1 MALGKIVLFGLLAGG
16 VALLAGGTAH
26 ADSGAAG
33 GGDAPPTPS
42 PGGVVPHPTGFDI
55 NAPPADVLK
64 LILTAA
70 NSANPALMRST
81 ADHLDE
87 LGYTPQAAALRA
99 AADAIERA
107 QKALPPADAPPGGPP
122 VVIPVPGGG
131 TVELPPMVIPAPAPS
146 GANPLAAKLTAQL
159 NLTDPIV
166 NGRTDANVQKP
177 LVGQL
182 QAQEKALGKFTGTLD
197 ELYGPGVAK
206 LVASYDIVPYPPF
219 FWSKNKNTTATMKKS
234 FASFMQQKAAGDP
247 TRADEWLKVAQIAQN
262 T

>member
-16 VALLAGGTAH
+16 VALFAGGTAH
-26 ADSGAAG
+26 AESGAAG
-33 GGDAPPTPS
+33 GGDAPPP
-42 PGGVVPHPTGFDI
+42 PGGGAVPHPAGFDI

-87 LGYTPQAAALRA
+87 LGYKPQAAALRA
-99 AADAIERA
+99 AADAIDRA
-107 QKALPPADAPPGGPP
+107 TKALPPADAPPGTK
-122 VVIPVPGGG
+122 VVIPTPGGG
-131 TVELPPMVIPAPAPS
+131 SIELPPMVIPGTAPS
-146 GANPLAAKLTAQL
+146 GADPVAASVTAQL
-159 NLTDPIV
+159 NLTDPIA
-166 NGRTDANVQKP
+166 NGRTPDNVQSA
-177 LVGQL
+177 LVSKL
-182 QAQEKALGKFTGTLD
+182 QAQEKALGKYSGAID
-197 ELYGPGVAK
+197 GEYGPGTAK

-219 FWSKNKNTTATMKKS
+219 IWSANKSTTANWK
-234 FASFMQQKAAGDP
+234 ASFKKAMQAKAATDP